1 MLRLAATIEPLLKEF
16 SGSGRSLPAGL
27 GAAFQAAF
35 LLHES
40 LPSGEPRIKFLRRLG
55 DSVRPFVSTFAAQE
69 NAGTFLLRSLPTII
83 DAALTAAEMELHLSQ
98 LSGLTA
104 RRHTAASRDAAQ
116 REDVETSIAE
126 AKAAC
131 DRLSSNEMP
140 EEVAAEVES
149 SLRSVAVYLHQTGHP
164 AEARCLLIAR
174 RRSVLARR
182 SRMPWVQVGI
192 DADESSN

>member
-1 MLRLAATIEPLLKEF
+1 MPGA
-16 SGSGRSLPAGL
+16 L

-35 LLHES
+35 SLHES
-40 LPSGEPRIKFLRRLG
+40 LPSLKVRIQFLHMLK
-55 DSVRPFVSTFAAQE
+55 DVVRPFASTFAVQENAGTAQE
-69 NAGTFLLRSLPTII
+69 NAGTFLLRSLLPTMI
-83 DAALTAAEMELHLSQ
+83 DAALHQYEFDLHLSQ
-98 LSGLTA
+98 LSGLMA
-104 RRHTAASRDAAQ
+104 RRHTAASLEAAQ
-116 REDVETSIAE
+116 RENFETSIAE

-131 DRLSSNEMP
+131 DQLSSNEMP

-192 DADESSN
+192 DVGESSN

>member
-1 MLRLAATIEPLLKEF
+1 MK
-16 SGSGRSLPAGL
+16 
-27 GAAFQAAF
+27 
-35 LLHES
+35 
-40 LPSGEPRIKFLRRLG
+40 
-55 DSVRPFVSTFAAQE
+55 
-69 NAGTFLLRSLPTII
+69 
-83 DAALTAAEMELHLSQ
+83 LHLSQ
-98 LSGLTA
+98 LSGLMA
-104 RRHTAASRDAAQ
+104 RASFEAAQ

-131 DRLSSNEMP
+131 DLLLSNEMP

-149 SLRSVAVYLHQTGHP
+149 TLRSVAVYLHQTGYP

-192 DADESSN
+192 DVGESSN